1 MSDLQDLFSRDP
13 LEYSEK
19 DIDQIIEEFR
29 ARRKQFNLGNVKA
42 GSAKLTAKQKESAE
56 LGAKLNLKLEL

>member
-1 MSDLQDLFSRDP
+1 MSDLQELFSRDP

-29 ARRKQFNLGNVKA
+29 ARRKQFNLGNAKA
-42 GSAKLTAKQKESAE
+42 GSAKLTAKQKEAAE